1 MPYFF
6 FKTGT
11 SYVRRTA
18 RKPLRE
24 GEQSENSFRKR
35 WKNIVPPIKGD
46 RLSPIAKLL
55 KHALDL

>member
-1 MPYFF
+1 M
-6 FKTGT
+6 
-11 SYVRRTA
+11 A

-35 WKNIVPPIKGD
+35 WQNVFPPIKGD

-55 KHALDL
+55 KHALDLQEL